1 MPAVLSKPI
10 RWFVELN
17 LRLSDWMERAATK
30 YTARQ
35 CGMTEFDDSILPRL
49 LKPGLRVLDVGG
61 GKQPRIDVQTK
72 RKLGLYV
79 VGLDISR
86 DELQRA
92 PVDAYDRTIV
102 GDVAKVKIDES
113 FDLILSHTVLEH
125 VPENRSAMHN
135 LAAALADG
143 AVMAHHVPC
152 SNAPYAIVNRLL
164 GPKLSRKVL
173 LAFYPD
179 RAEIAGFDA
188 YYDHCTPR
196 KMRKLCEQNG
206 LHVSEMI
213 PYYAS
218 DYLRFCAPVFAV
230 DLLRQLGLMWIR
242 ALPAAETFTFI
253 ACKPSA
259 THNRRHQRAA

>member
-1 MPAVLSKPI
+1 MLSKLI
-10 RWFVELN
+10 RSVVKFN
-17 LRLSDWMERAATK
+17 LRLSDGMERAAKK

-35 CGMTEFDDSILPRL
+35 SGMSEFDDSILPEL
-49 LKPGLRVLDVGG
+49 LKPDLRVLDVGG
-61 GKQPRIDVQTK
+61 GKYPRIDMETK

-79 VGLDISR
+79 VGLDISH

-92 PVDAYDRTIV
+92 PVGAYDRTIV
-102 GDVAKVKIDES
+102 GDVADVEIGES

-125 VPENRSAMHN
+125 VSENVSAMRN
-135 LAAALADG
+135 LAAALAEG
-143 AVMAHHVPC
+143 GVMAHHVPC

-179 RAEIAGFDA
+179 RSEIAGFDA
-188 YYDHCTPR
+188 YYDHCTPS

-206 LHVSEMI
+206 LQISEMI

-218 DYLRFCAPVFAV
+218 DYLRFCAPIYAV
-230 DLLRQLGLMWIR
+230 DLLRQLGLMWVR

-253 ACKPSA
+253 ACKPAAAHTSP
-259 THNRRHQRAA
+259 HQRAA